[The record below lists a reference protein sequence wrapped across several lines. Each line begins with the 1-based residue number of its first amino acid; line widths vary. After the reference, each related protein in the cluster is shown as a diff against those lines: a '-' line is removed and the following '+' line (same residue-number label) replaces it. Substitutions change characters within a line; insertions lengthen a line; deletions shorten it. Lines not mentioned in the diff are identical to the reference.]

1 MHFDTDALQGQAHRF
16 MPKHLQALMGKAQAA
31 INSGVDD
38 AMEGVA
44 RRTFLKVSAAS
55 GFALGAFPLVAA
67 AQRAGSATAPAG
79 LKPFEQPS
87 AFVRIDADGTV
98 TVTINR
104 LEFGQGV
111 QTGLPM
117 ILAEELDADWSKVR
131 SVHGDA
137 SAAYADP
144 LMGMHLTG
152 GSNSIKNSYTQ
163 YRELGARTR
172 AMLVSAAAAQW
183 GVDASALRTSNGF
196 VVGPGG
202 KKLGYG
208 ALAEAAMKQA
218 VPEKVALKDPKQ
230 FRLIGKPTG
239 RLDAQAKSS
248 GQQDYGI
255 DVRLPGMLTAVVA
268 RPPVFGG
275 KVKSLDDSAAKAIKG
290 VKAVLRVPTDRG
302 GEGVAVVADG
312 YWPAKLGR
320 DALKV
325 EWDTSAVGKP
335 DSTALLA
342 QYRELAT
349 KPGLVAMQAD
359 MAPLA
364 GAAHK
369 ISAEFVFPYLAHAPM
384 EPPNCTIQL
393 DGDTAEL
400 WMGTQMPGLD
410 AMAAAKTLGLPPQN
424 IQVHTQM
431 AGGGFGRRAIPSS
444 DYVVEACG
452 VAKAVRT
459 AGISAP
465 VRTLWS
471 REDDIK
477 GGYYRPMHVH
487 RAEIGFDAKGRILAW
502 DHTIVGQSIIKGS
515 PFEAFMVKNGI
526 DATAIEGMK
535 EPYDVPMKLSVHHPE
550 VNVPV
555 LWWRSVGS
563 THTAYVMETLI
574 DEVARATQQDPV
586 AYRMA
591 LMGDKHPRH
600 KAALQ
605 LAVAQSGYGK
615 KQLAPGRAW
624 GVAVHESFESVVA
637 YVVEASVK
645 DGTPKLHRVT
655 AGVHCNLAI
664 NPKSVEAQVE
674 GSALMGLSMC
684 LPGAAI
690 TLKDGV
696 VEQSNFGDFAVPR
709 ITDMPQ
715 VTVHIV
721 PSADPPKGMGEPG
734 LPPLAPAFANA
745 IAQITG
751 KTPGERRFKRAGW
764 QQKTAPKRPH
774 SPWCWCWPRAGASAL
789 RHRAAWC
796 TSCAPPWATKQC
808 WSTRWPP
815 CAPAACP
822 GTWRMQGT
830 RAWAIR

>member
-172 AMLVSAAAAQW
+172 AMLVGAAAAQW

-208 ALAEAAMKQA
+208 QLAEAAMKQP
-218 VPEKVALKDPKQ
+218 VPEKVILKDPKQ

-349 KPGLVAMQAD
+349 KPGLVAMHAD

-364 GAAHK
+364 GAAQK

-384 EPPNCTIQL
+384 EPLNCTIQL
-393 DGDTAEL
+393 DGDKAEL

-664 NPKSVEAQVE
+664 NPKSVAAQVE

-751 KTPGERRFKRAGW
+751 KTPRELPFKLA
-764 QQKTAPKRPH
+764 
-774 SPWCWCWPRAGASAL
+774 
-789 RHRAAWC
+789 
-796 TSCAPPWATKQC
+796 
-808 WSTRWPP
+808 
-815 CAPAACP
+815 
-822 GTWRMQGT
+822 
-830 RAWAIR
+830 

>member
-1 MHFDTDALQGQAHRF
+1 MHFDSNALQAQAHLF
-16 MPKHLQALMGKAQAA
+16 MPKHLLALMDKAQAA
-31 INSGVDD
+31 TNSGVNTAANGLD
-38 AMEGVA
+38 GLA

-55 GFALGAFPLVAA
+55 GFALGAFPLVAGAQGAGA
-67 AQRAGSATAPAG
+67 AAAPAG

-104 LEFGQGV
+104 LDFGQGV

-137 SAAYADP
+137 NQAYADP
-144 LMGMHLTG
+144 MMGMHLTG

-208 ALAEAAMKQA
+208 VLAEAAMKQP
-218 VPEKVALKDPKQ
+218 VPEKVTLKDPKQ

-239 RLDAQAKSS
+239 RLDAKAKSS

-268 RPPVFGG
+268 RPPVFGA
-275 KVKSLDDSAAKAIKG
+275 KLKSLDDSAAKAIKG

-302 GEGVAVVADG
+302 GEGVAIVADG
-312 YWPAKLGR
+312 YWPAKQGR

-325 EWDTSAVGKP
+325 EWDLAGVEKP
-335 DSTALLA
+335 DTTQLLA

-349 KPGLVAMQAD
+349 KPGNVAMQAD

-364 GAAHK
+364 TAPKK

-384 EPPNCTIQL
+384 EPLNCTVKL
-393 DGDTAEL
+393 DGDKAEL

-410 AMAAAKTLGLPPQN
+410 AMAAATVLGLPPQN
-424 IQVHTQM
+424 IKVHTQM
-431 AGGGFGRRAIPSS
+431 AGGGFGRRAIPTS

-452 VAKAVRT
+452 VAKAARM
-459 AGISAP
+459 AGLTAP

-487 RAEIGFDAKGRILAW
+487 RAEIGFDAQGKILAW
-502 DHTIVGQSIIKGS
+502 DHTIVGQSILKGS

-526 DATAIEGMK
+526 DATAVEGMK
-535 EPYDVPMKLSVHHPE
+535 EPYDVPMKLSVHHPQ

-563 THTAYVMETLI
+563 THTAYAMETLI

-615 KQLAPGRAW
+615 KKLAAGRAW

-645 DGTPKLHRVT
+645 DGTPKLHSIT
-655 AGVHCNLAI
+655 AGVHCNLVV
-664 NPKSVEAQVE
+664 NPKSVEAQVQ
-674 GSALMGLSMC
+674 GAALMGLSMC
-684 LPGAAI
+684 LPGGAI

-745 IAQITG
+745 IAQLTG
-751 KTPGERRFKRAGW
+751 KTPRELPFKLA
-764 QQKTAPKRPH
+764 
-774 SPWCWCWPRAGASAL
+774 
-789 RHRAAWC
+789 
-796 TSCAPPWATKQC
+796 
-808 WSTRWPP
+808 
-815 CAPAACP
+815 
-822 GTWRMQGT
+822 
-830 RAWAIR
+830 

>member
-1 MHFDTDALQGQAHRF
+1 MHFEPSAVAAARHH
-16 MPKHLQALMGKAQAA
+16 MPRNLLALMDKSQAA
-31 INSGVDD
+31 TDSIASD
-38 AMEGVA
+38 AADGMA
-44 RRTFLKVSAAS
+44 RRTFLKVTAAS
-55 GFALGAFPLVAA
+55 GFALGAFPLA
-67 AQRAGSATAPAG
+67 ATAQGAGGAEPAG
-79 LKPFEQPS
+79 LKPHEQPS

-104 LEFGQGV
+104 LDFGQGV

-137 SAAYADP
+137 NPAYADP
-144 LMGMHLTG
+144 AFGMHLTG

-172 AMLVSAAAAQW
+172 AMLVGAAAAQW

-208 ALAEAAMKQA
+208 ALAEAAMKQP
-218 VPEKVALKDPKQ
+218 VPEKVTLKDPKQ
-230 FRLIGKPTG
+230 FRIIGKPTG
-239 RLDAQAKSS
+239 RLDAKAKSS

-255 DVRLPGMLTAVVA
+255 DVHLPGMLTAVVA
-268 RPPVFGG
+268 RPPVFGA
-275 KVKSLDDSAAKAIKG
+275 KPKSLDDSAAKAIKG

-302 GEGVAVVADG
+302 GEGVAIIADG
-312 YWPAKLGR
+312 YWPAKQGR

-325 EWDTSAVGKP
+325 EWDTSAVAKP
-335 DSTALLA
+335 DTTALLA
-342 QYRELAT
+342 QYRELAA
-349 KPGLVAMQAD
+349 KPGNVAMQAD

-384 EPPNCTIQL
+384 EPLNCTVKL
-393 DGDTAEL
+393 DGDKAEL

-410 AMAAAKTLGLPPQN
+410 AMAAAKTLGLQPQN
-424 IQVHTQM
+424 VKVNTQM
-431 AGGGFGRRAIPSS
+431 AGGGFGRRAIPTS

-452 VAKAVRT
+452 VAKAART
-459 AGISAP
+459 AGITAP

-487 RAEIGFDAKGRILAW
+487 RAEIGFDAKGKILAW
-502 DHTIVGQSIIKGS
+502 DHSIVGQSIVKGS

-535 EPYDVPMKLSVHHPE
+535 EPYDVPMKLSVHHPD

-574 DEVARATQQDPV
+574 DEVARATKQDPV

-615 KQLAPGRAW
+615 KKLAAGRAW
-624 GVAVHESFESVVA
+624 GVAVHESFQSVVA

-645 DGTPKLHRVT
+645 DGTPKLHSIT
-655 AGVHCNLAI
+655 AGVHCNLVV
-664 NPKSVEAQVE
+664 NPKSVEAQVQ
-674 GSALMGLSMC
+674 GGALMGLSMC

-715 VTVHIV
+715 VAVHIV
-721 PSADPPKGMGEPG
+721 PSAEPPTGMGEPG

-745 IAQITG
+745 VAQLTG
-751 KTPGERRFKRAGW
+751 KTPRELPFKLA
-764 QQKTAPKRPH
+764 
-774 SPWCWCWPRAGASAL
+774 
-789 RHRAAWC
+789 
-796 TSCAPPWATKQC
+796 
-808 WSTRWPP
+808 
-815 CAPAACP
+815 
-822 GTWRMQGT
+822 
-830 RAWAIR
+830 